1 MATLL
6 HKYEDGEYK
15 TAWFDPIDV
24 STNIKHGGWFAS
36 KEEALPAPEVEEKE
50 VQEDL
55 VIIDAQEF
63 EKEAE
68 TIVDVGPEEETTL
81 ELKKLDLDTFENDDI
96 RELARSA
103 GIKRW
108 KSKRI
113 KTLKLEIEAIRN
125 GD

>member
-24 STNIKHGGWFAS
+24 STNINHGGWFAS
-36 KEEALPAPEVEEKE
+36 KEDALPIPEAEEI
-50 VQEDL
+50 QEEPV
-55 VIIDAQEF
+55 VIDEL
-63 EKEAE
+63 EPEAE
-68 TIVDVGPEEETTL
+68 TIVDVEPEEETVL
-81 ELKKLDLDTFENDDI
+81 ELKNLDLDTFENDDI

-113 KTLKLEIEAIRN
+113 KTLKREIEAIRN

>member
-15 TAWFDPIDV
+15 TAWFDSIDV

-36 KEEALPAPEVEEKE
+36 KEDALPTPEVEEE
-50 VQEDL
+50 EIQEDP
-55 VIIDAQEF
+55 VVYEF
-63 EKEAE
+63 DIESK
-68 TIVDVGPEEETTL
+68 ISIPVGPEEETTL
-81 ELKKLDLDTFENDDI
+81 ELKNLDLDTFENDDI

-113 KTLKLEIEAIRN
+113 KTLKREIEAIRN

>member
-36 KEEALPAPEVEEKE
+36 KEEALPAPEVEEI
-50 VQEDL
+50 QEEP
-55 VIIDAQEF
+55 VA
-63 EKEAE
+63 
-68 TIVDVGPEEETTL
+68 IVDVEPEAETTL
-81 ELKKLDLDTFENDDI
+81 ELKNLDLDTFENDDI

-113 KTLKLEIEAIRN
+113 KTLKREIEAIRN
-125 GD
+125 GE